1 MQAESV
7 ERGRLWKWPQA
18 TRHILCLGAH
28 ADDIEIGCGGTI
40 LRLLSEA
47 HDAEVTW
54 VVFSA
59 NRQRK
64 AEAGK
69 SARRFLESAK
79 ANSVHVKAFRESYF
93 PYQGAAIKKAFE
105 RFKHTCNPD
114 IIFTHYRQDL
124 HQDHRLINELTWNTF
139 RSHLILEYEIPKYDG
154 DLGVPNMFVQLD
166 EEHCASKVRHLM
178 ECFKSQQGKQWF
190 TEDTFWALL
199 RLRGVESG
207 RTSKYAE
214 GFFCRKFVW

>member
-1 MQAESV
+1 MAVKLV
-7 ERGRLWKWPQA
+7 EENMPWKWPHPI
-18 TRHILCLGAH
+18 RRVLCLGAH

-47 HDAEVTW
+47 QHVEVTW
-54 VVFSA
+54 IVFSA
-59 NRQRK
+59 NKQRK
-64 AEAGK
+64 AEAEKG
-69 SARRFLESAK
+69 ARCFLESAI
-79 ANSVHVKAFRESYF
+79 ASSVRVKPFRESYF
-93 PYQGAAIKKAFE
+93 PYQGGAIKKAFE
-105 RFKHTCNPD
+105 RLRDTCDPD

-139 RSHLILEYEIPKYDG
+139 RNHLILEYEIPKYDG
-154 DLGVPNMFVQLD
+154 DLGNPNMFVQLSKSQCD
-166 EEHCASKVRHLM
+166 SKVRHVM
-178 ECFKSQQGKQWF
+178 ECFKSQRGKRWF

-199 RLRGVESG
+199 RLRGIESG